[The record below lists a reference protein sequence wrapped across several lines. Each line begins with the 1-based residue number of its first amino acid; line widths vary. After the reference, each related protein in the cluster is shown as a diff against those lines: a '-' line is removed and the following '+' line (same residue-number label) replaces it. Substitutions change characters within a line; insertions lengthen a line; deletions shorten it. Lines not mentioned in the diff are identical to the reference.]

1 MKVILL
7 QDDIDYYDGEKHIGV
22 AIFKYDESFQLE
34 DKESLDDYLASKDCI
49 DRVYGPSEEAAMHNA
64 LLECSENNYEVVL
77 S

>member
-7 QDDIDYYDGEKHIGV
+7 QDDIDRYGGENHIGV
-22 AIFKYDESFQLE
+22 AIYKYDESFELKDE
-34 DKESLDDYLASKDCI
+34 ESRDGYIASQDCI
-49 DRVYGPSEEAAMHNA
+49 ERIYGPSEETAMHNA